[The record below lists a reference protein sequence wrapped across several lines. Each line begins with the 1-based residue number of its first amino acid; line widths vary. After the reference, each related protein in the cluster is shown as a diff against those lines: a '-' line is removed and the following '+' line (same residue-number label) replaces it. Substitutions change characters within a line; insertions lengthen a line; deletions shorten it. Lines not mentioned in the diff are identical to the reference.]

1 MVFDVEIGTLVGA
14 AAGMGGAFWGLLRI
28 MFAQYD
34 KRQEDRF
41 NALTSAM
48 ETQKE
53 ELDEHMKKQDTAM
66 AEIRRVE
73 NLAVGEIRRVENE
86 LTRCQLDN
94 VQRFQTKTEATNQ
107 YSEIL
112 GAIRALST
120 RIDQIIAAPKGG
132 Q

>member
-1 MVFDVEIGTLVGA
+1 MVFDVDVGA
-14 AAGMGGAFWGLLRI
+14 VFGIIVAVGGAFWALLKL
-28 MFAQYD
+28 MFIQYD
-34 KRQEDRF
+34 KRQEERF
-41 NALTSAM
+41 AALTVTMGA
-48 ETQKE
+48 QKE